1 MTIEIIEARKEG
13 AQKELQARA
22 TELQN
27 LQQRAEE
34 LSVAIHNL
42 KVQIATYNDLL
53 SDNTSEK
60 ETEVREAIES
70 LVSE

>member
-1 MTIEIIEARKEG
+1 MTIEIIEARKTA
-13 AQKELQARA
+13 AQTELQARA
-22 TELQN
+22 TELQSM
-27 LQQRAEE
+27 QQRAEE
-34 LSVAIHNL
+34 LGMQIHNL
-42 KVQIATYNDLL
+42 KIQIATYNDLL